1 MCFSND
7 SFWVG
12 MNSAAQGY
20 FHKEVKHVIN
30 NIELEVQVTTIVMT
44 IVKADCKLLLPH
56 IRKVQGEQP
65 TCNSDWTKYSWCYIF
80 LHNVLFYPVTP
91 NQIIKKKEIN
101 GWIFYFV
108 VQTLSWGSWTG
119 CNVASGIGCKIY
131 AQCMDPSGVSLGNKR
146 TIKITFSLVFFSSWI
161 PCR

>member
-30 NIELEVQVTTIVMT
+30 NIELEVQVTTIVIT

-56 IRKVQGEQP
+56 IRKVQGGATDVQLRL
-65 TCNSDWTKYSWCYIF
+65 NKKQLMLYFFYIMF
-80 LHNVLFYPVTP
+80 
-91 NQIIKKKEIN
+91 
-101 GWIFYFV
+101 
-108 VQTLSWGSWTG
+108 
-119 CNVASGIGCKIY
+119 
-131 AQCMDPSGVSLGNKR
+131 
-146 TIKITFSLVFFSSWI
+146 
-161 PCR
+161 

>member
-1 MCFSND
+1 
-7 SFWVG
+7 

-30 NIELEVQVTTIVMT
+30 NIELEVQVTTIVIT

-91 NQIIKKKEIN
+91 NQIIKKIN
-101 GWIFYFV
+101 KWMDILFCISQNEDPVYCF
-108 VQTLSWGSWTG
+108 LSIIKSI
-119 CNVASGIGCKIY
+119 NS
-131 AQCMDPSGVSLGNKR
+131 SGVVLTEVMNHSLRDFFLQPLWFFFNVLWKSIF
-146 TIKITFSLVFFSSWI
+146 TPWSQSSENMWLFS
-161 PCR
+161 C